1 MAGSPARWL
10 LATLLVAGCS
20 GAAETVPGA
29 PRQGG
34 EGDGTRVA
42 ALDERGLR
50 TALLDVTDFPTGWA
64 ADTEKAA
71 EKRGRGIPQPQEQS
85 CRALFTSQGEPRA
98 EATAG
103 FLRSRFGPFVSTTD
117 AAYGGKRAAGSALSS
132 FRDAVGDCP
141 RFQAT
146 QDGST
151 STYVGTPLDLPALG
165 EGSKAVRYQDRD
177 SGSRVDVV
185 LVRVGSN
192 TALVAQAGRKDMD
205 IGSVKPLVQRAVRK
219 LQQVAQGSTPA
230 PESSQPGATE
240 L

>member
-1 MAGSPARWL
+1 MRWL
-10 LATLLVAGCS
+10 LAAVLAAGCA
-20 GAAETVPGA
+20 GASESLPGA
-29 PRQGG
+29 SARQG
-34 EGDGTRVA
+34 EEREDVRVA

-71 EKRGRGIPQPQEQS
+71 EERDRGIPQPQEGS
-85 CRALFTSQGEPRA
+85 CRALFDTRGKPSA

-117 AAYGGKRAAGSALSS
+117 AAYDGERAAGSALSS
-132 FRDAVGDCP
+132 FREAVGDCP
-141 RFQAT
+141 RFRAS

-151 STYVGTPLDLPALG
+151 TTYVGTPLDLPALG
-165 EGSKAVRYQDRD
+165 DGSKAVRYQDRD

-205 IGSVKPLVQRAVRK
+205 LGSVKPLAERAVRK
-219 LQQVAQGSTPA
+219 LQQVAEGSTPA
-230 PESSQPGATE
+230 PDSSQPGATE